1 MWSQFCRRAI
11 SKTKP
16 APVVDS
22 RPRLSNP
29 SELDSCPWPSPG
41 LPGKHRLVEPSSAAD
56 SFRLVECWASP
67 PGLNLLSLLSGRR
80 ARLARRSTDF
90 IQTIDS
96 EIDSGHRNA
105 TKEKNKKSL
114 H

>member
-1 MWSQFCRRAI
+1 VGTAALGCPSRAKLG
-11 SKTKP
+11 S
-16 APVVDS
+16 
-22 RPRLSNP
+22 
-29 SELDSCPWPSPG
+29 PWPSPG

-56 SFRLVECWASP
+56 SFRLVEYWASP
-67 PGLNLLSLLSGRR
+67 PGLNYSRYLVVDGRD
-80 ARLARRSTDF
+80 ARRSTDF

-96 EIDSGHRNA
+96 EIDSGRRNA